1 MTDNFILADGRWTG
15 ANGIGRFSKEVLA
28 RLQNTEILAHGPK
41 PLSPKNFVWLPYE
54 LHKRKQNHKVFF
66 MPGFNPVIHSPI
78 PFVFTICDLIHLQFP
93 GKSKFAKKLYYDLFI
108 KPGTY
113 RAHKILT
120 ISEYSKETI
129 MEWANVPAEKI
140 AVVSCGISENLT
152 PHGARYQPGYPY
164 LLHVGNTKSHKNVA
178 RLLTAFAVAK
188 IDSGIRILLTGEKTP
203 ELSEIIKNHRLEKRV
218 IFSGLIS
225 ESQLAEYYRGALA
238 VTFPSLYEGFGLPV
252 LEAMA
257 CGTPALTS
265 DATSLPEVAGDAAIL
280 INPYEVESIM
290 QGIEKIISDNSLR
303 NNLIKKGLERVK
315 LFSWDKTANS
325 VQSILNKI

>member
-1 MTDNFILADGRWTG
+1 MSDNFILADGRWTG
-15 ANGIGRFSKEVLA
+15 ANGIGRFSKEVLT

-54 LHKRKQNHKVFF
+54 LHKRKNQHKVFF
-66 MPGFNPVIHSPI
+66 MPGFNPVLHSPI

-93 GKSKFAKKLYYDLFI
+93 GKAKFAKQLYYDLFI

-120 ISEYSKETI
+120 ISEYSKKTI

-140 AVVSCGISENLT
+140 AMVSCGISADLT
-152 PHGARYQPGYPY
+152 PYGEQYQPGFPY

-178 RLLTAFAVAK
+178 RLLQAFAVAK
-188 IDSGIRILLTGEKTP
+188 MDSGIRIILTGEKTS
-203 ELSEIIKNHRLEKRV
+203 ELSEVIMKHHLEKRV

-225 ESQLAEYYRGALA
+225 EKQLAEYYRGALA

-265 DATSLPEVAGDAAIL
+265 DATSLPEVAGDAAVL
-280 INPYEVESIM
+280 INPYEIDSIA
-290 QGIEKIISDNSLR
+290 QGIEKIISDSSLR
-303 NNLIKKGLERVK
+303 NDLIKKGLERVK
-315 LFSWDKTANS
+315 LFSWDKTAS
-325 VQSILNKI
+325 VVQDTLNTI